1 MCLHRLYIYTTC
13 GHSVHSPKPTF
24 ECRHA
29 SIEPGQHRSTDCDIV
44 SHPYQSWKLEKLCP
58 PCQAQREA
66 LMSQIVAVQTIRFD
80 EGKWRVSYGMPAHGK
95 DFWGRRAD
103 EREQRERKIKEEARK
118 SLVKRSFSLKRK
130 STMRSSVKSPR
141 SPRLPDTVGIDDR
154 SWRRD
159 E

>member
-1 MCLHRLYIYTTC
+1 
-13 GHSVHSPKPTF
+13 
-24 ECRHA
+24 
-29 SIEPGQHRSTDCDIV
+29 
-44 SHPYQSWKLEKLCP
+44 
-58 PCQAQREA
+58 
-66 LMSQIVAVQTIRFD
+66 MSQIVAVRTIRFD

-103 EREQRERKIKEEARK
+103 EREQRERKIKEEARE
-118 SLVKRSFSLKRK
+118 SLVKRSFSSKRK

-141 SPRLPDTVGIDDR
+141 SPSLPDTVGIDDR